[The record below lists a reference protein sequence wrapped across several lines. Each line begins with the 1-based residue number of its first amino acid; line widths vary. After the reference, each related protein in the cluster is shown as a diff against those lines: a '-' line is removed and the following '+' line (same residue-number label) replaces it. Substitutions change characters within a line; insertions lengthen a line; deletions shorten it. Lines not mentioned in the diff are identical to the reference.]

1 MGQRANL
8 IIVKKD
14 SYDLYYS
21 HWCAN
26 TLPRDIFWGP
36 EHAIN
41 FIQLQVKKDIDDWW
55 LDDIWA
61 EGGVIVDIEKKIL
74 LMYGGENILFD
85 IPLR

>member
-1 MGQRANL
+1 M
-8 IIVKKD
+8 
-14 SYDLYYS
+14 YYS

-36 EHAIN
+36 KHAIN
-41 FIQLQVKKDIDDWW
+41 FIEIQVKTDFEDWW

-74 LMYGGENILFD
+74 LMYGGEDILFD
-85 IPLR
+85 IPLRKIYLKLLS